1 MLFVM
6 CYRKSLCNKHSVTVS
21 FISEDVIEDLI
32 VRELDAG
39 TVTITVR
46 NKGTVPY
53 QLLEIFTLRELNEME
68 KKFPMLPVYLNPG
81 KT

>member
-1 MLFVM
+1 M
-6 CYRKSLCNKHSVTVS
+6 
-21 FISEDVIEDLI
+21 EDLI
-32 VRELDAG
+32 VRELDVG

-53 QLLEIFTLRELNEME
+53 QLLEIFTLRELKEME
-68 KKFPMLPVYLNPG
+68 ENFPMLPVHLNPG